1 MSVNIATMGM
11 FSSGFGTGTGTGTG
25 VNTGGGVVMVE
36 EKKIKPIIKVL
47 DVKYNEI
54 IPKNLIEVTSISSG
68 D

>member
-11 FSSGFGTGTGTGTG
+11 FSSGFGSGTGTG

-36 EKKIKPIIKVL
+36 EKKAKPTIKVL
-47 DVKYNEI
+47 DIKFNDMLS
-54 IPKNLIEVTSISSG
+54 KNLIEITSISSG